1 MKLVVTND
9 AHPPSG
15 IRLSIPTAL
24 PLNSA
29 TALILSKQL
38 QRYGITLTSRQ
49 LAALFRVIRQCKRR
63 RGDWTLLEVDS
74 AGGEH
79 VEIRL

>member
-1 MKLVVTND
+1 MRLVVKSD
-9 AHPPSG
+9 ALADPG
-15 IRLSIPTAL
+15 LRLSIPTCL

-38 QRYGITLTSRQ
+38 QRYGITLTYRQ
-49 LAALFRVIRQCKRR
+49 LVTLFGIVRQCKRW
-63 RGDWTLLEVDS
+63 RGNWTLLEVDT
-74 AGGEH
+74 AQGEH